1 MKRLTIAFLFFL
13 SSFTQLSAQDIESW
27 INSKKPVLFE
37 KLYLHI
43 DRELYAPGDIIWL
56 KAYQVNGFTH
66 QLNSNYRNIFVQL
79 IAEDGRIVKDLML
92 ISTKGQ
98 AIGEFRTDSL
108 KNGSYT
114 IRAYTKYLKSFG
126 EEALFHKKIGIY
138 KSMRSFG
145 KTEKV
150 QPDNLKIDVSFL
162 PEGGNLVLNALNSV
176 AFKAIDQKGRGIYVS
191 GQIRNNRGDT
201 ITSFAASYL
210 GMGKF
215 ILMPEEGVSY
225 YATIDRYPEL
235 KIQLPPAKTDGICF
249 NYKEMDQLLMFEIS
263 TNMKLNNYPKFYL
276 VASHKGTVLFYKK
289 IEMVDYTQDIM
300 VGKKLFPNGIS
311 KITLLDTALV
321 PITERLIFIDNE
333 KSDLLSLKLNQKEF
347 KPREEVK
354 IDIDAL
360 LEPGDSI
367 TSNLS
372 VAVVNKNYLSTGEN
386 SQNIKSYLLLDSDLK
401 GVIESPATY
410 FVNDKFHT
418 SAEKLDLLMLV
429 HGWRSYLWDDVEQT
443 PQPSNDD
450 WNDAGINISGYVK
463 KLLWK
468 APVPEAEV
476 SLDYI
481 FRNFCIGKAITD
493 QYGRFLFKH
502 TFVVDTI
509 KVMINARTKNG
520 TSNAE
525 IILDPSP
532 KKDSQVSAAM
542 LKSICFEIVLN
553 PNFNRDNSFRQMKE
567 LEFNPEKGTI
577 LLEGVDVVEDKSKAF
592 GLSFA
597 EIPWADRT
605 LTPMK
610 DDNRFRNLVDYLV
623 YNVPGFREDV
633 DESGNEI
640 LAKGSRVY
648 KFIVNLS
655 ERDMREFKTVR
666 VRDVERIDIWDN
678 PLIPYDNPLITTYD
692 KPDDPL
698 KIKQKSSIGQIL
710 VYLKLNRLV
719 AQYDDYVKGRI
730 IPELQGFNMPAKFY
744 SPKYTLENINLPK
757 PDFRPTLYWNPNVSI
772 VNGKANLDF
781 FTSDEAT
788 DYLVY
793 LEGISK
799 NGKICFGTTSFSVS
813 KK

>member
-1 MKRLTIAFLFFL
+1 MKKLTIAFLFLL
-13 SSFTQLSAQDIESW
+13 SFFAQLPAQDIESW

-37 KLYLHI
+37 KLYIHV

-56 KAYQVNGFTH
+56 KAYQVNGITH
-66 QLNSNYRNIFVQL
+66 QLNSNFRNIFVQL
-79 IAEDGRIVKDLML
+79 VAEDGSVVKDLML
-92 ISTKGQ
+92 LSTNGQ
-98 AIGEFRTDSL
+98 ANGEFKTDSL
-108 KNGSYT
+108 KDGSYT
-114 IRAYTKYLKSFG
+114 IRAYTKYLENFG

-138 KSMRSFG
+138 KSMRSLG

-150 QPDNLKIDVSFL
+150 QTDNSKIDVSFL
-162 PEGGNLVLNALNSV
+162 PEGGNLVLNASNSM
-176 AFKAIDQKGRGIYVS
+176 AFKAISQNGRGIYVS

-215 ILMPEEGVSY
+215 ILMPEDGVSY

-235 KIQLPPAKTDGICF
+235 KIQLPPAKANGICF
-249 NYKEMDQLLMFEIS
+249 NYKEKDQSLMFEIS
-263 TNMKLNNYPKFYL
+263 TNMKLNNYHKFYF

-321 PITERLIFIDNE
+321 PIAERLIFVDDG
-333 KSDLLSLKLNQKEF
+333 KDDLLSLRLNQKEF

-354 IDIDAL
+354 MVVDAL

-367 TSNLS
+367 TSTLS

-401 GVIESPATY
+401 GAIESPAAY

-418 SAEKLDLLMLV
+418 SAEKLDLLMMV
-429 HGWRSYLWDDVEQT
+429 HGWRSYLWDDVAKI
-443 PQPSNDD
+443 PQPSTDD

-468 APVPEAEV
+468 APVPDAEL
-476 SLDYI
+476 SMDYI
-481 FRNFCIGKAITD
+481 FRLNNIGKATTD
-493 QYGRFLFKH
+493 QNGRFLFKH
-502 TFVVDTI
+502 TFFIDTL
-509 KVMINARTKNG
+509 KVMISAQTKDG
-520 TSNAE
+520 TRNLE
-525 IILDPSP
+525 IMLDPSP
-532 KKDSQVSAAM
+532 KKDSVVSAAL
-542 LKSICFEIVLN
+542 LKSSCFDIDLN
-553 PNFNRDNSFRQMKE
+553 MNFNRDNSFRQMKE

-577 LLEGVDVVEDKSKAF
+577 LLEGIDVVDEKSKAF

-605 LTPMK
+605 ITLIK
-610 DDNRFRNLVDYLV
+610 DDSRFRNLVDYLV
-623 YNVPGFREDV
+623 FNVPGFREDF
-633 DESGNEI
+633 DDMGNDI
-640 LAKGSRVY
+640 LAKGSRAY
-648 KFIVNLS
+648 SFMVNLS
-655 ERDMREFKTVR
+655 YRDMREFKTVR
-666 VRDVERIDIWDN
+666 VKDVERIDIWDN
-678 PLIPYDNPLITTYD
+678 PLGRNG
-692 KPDDPL
+692 K
-698 KIKQKSSIGQIL
+698 IL
-710 VYLKLNRLV
+710 VYLKLNRLI

-730 IPELQGFNMPAKFY
+730 IPKLRGFDRPAIFY
-744 SPKYTLENINLPK
+744 SPKYTLENINSSK
-757 PDFRPTLYWNPNVSI
+757 PDFRPTLYWNPDVSI

-788 DYLVY
+788 DYIVY

-799 NGKICFGTTSFSVS
+799 NGKICFGTTSFSVN

>member
-1 MKRLTIAFLFFL
+1 MKKLTIAILFLLFLFVEL
-13 SSFTQLSAQDIESW
+13 QAQDVESW
-27 INSKKPVLFE
+27 VKSKRPILFE
-37 KLYLHI
+37 KIYVHV
-43 DRELYAPGDIIWL
+43 DRELYAPGDIIWM
-56 KAYQVNGFTH
+56 KTYQVNGFTH
-66 QLNSNYRNIFVQL
+66 QLNSNFRNVFVQL
-79 IAEDGRIVKDLML
+79 VAEDGRVVRDLML
-92 ISTKGQ
+92 LSNKGQ
-98 AIGEFRTDSL
+98 ANGQFKTDSL
-108 KNGSYT
+108 KDGSYT
-114 IRAYTKYLKSFG
+114 IRAYTKYLQNFG
-126 EEALFHKKIGIY
+126 EDALFHKKIGIY
-138 KSMRSFG
+138 KSMRLLG

-150 QPDNLKIDVSFL
+150 QTDNSKIDVSFL
-162 PEGGNLVLNALNSV
+162 PEGGNLVLNASNSV
-176 AFKAIDQKGRGIYVS
+176 AFKAIDNKGRGIYVS
-191 GQIRNNRGDT
+191 GQIKNNRGDT

-215 ILMPEEGVSY
+215 ILMPEEGASY

-235 KIQLPPAKTDGICF
+235 KIQLPPAKANGICF
-249 NYKEMDQLLMFEIS
+249 NYREKDQSLMFEIS
-263 TNMKLNNYPKFYL
+263 TNMKLNNYHKFYF

-321 PITERLIFIDNE
+321 PIAERLIFVDDG
-333 KSDLLSLKLNQKEF
+333 KDDLLSFRLNQKGF

-354 IDIDAL
+354 IDVDAL

-367 TSNLS
+367 TSTMS

-386 SQNIKSYLLLDSDLK
+386 TQNIKSYLLLDSDLK
-401 GVIESPATY
+401 GVIESPASY

-468 APVPEAEV
+468 APLPNAEL
-476 SLDYI
+476 SMDYI
-481 FRNFCIGKAITD
+481 FRFNNIGKATTD
-493 QYGRFLFKH
+493 QNGRFLFKH
-502 TFVVDTI
+502 TFFIDTL
-509 KVMINARTKNG
+509 KVMINAHTKEG
-520 TSNAE
+520 TRNLE
-525 IILDPSP
+525 IMIDPLP
-532 KKDSQVSAAM
+532 KKDSVVSVSL
-542 LKSICFEIVLN
+542 LKSSCFDIDLN
-553 PNFNRDNSFRQMKE
+553 MNFNRDNSFRQMKE

-577 LLEGVDVVEDKSKAF
+577 LLEGIDVVDEKSKAF

-605 LTPMK
+605 LTLIK

-623 YNVPGFREDV
+623 FNVPGFREDV
-633 DESGNEI
+633 DEMGNDI
-640 LAKGSRVY
+640 LAKGRKEYS
-648 KFIVNLS
+648 FMVNLS
-655 ERDMREFKTVR
+655 YRDMREFKTVR
-666 VRDVERIDIWDN
+666 VRDVDRIDIWD
-678 PLIPYDNPLITTYD
+678 
-692 KPDDPL
+692 DPL
-698 KIKQKSSIGQIL
+698 NPYGKIL
-710 VYLKLNRLV
+710 VYLKPSRLIP
-719 AQYDDYVKGRI
+719 QYDDYMKGRI
-730 IPELQGFNMPAKFY
+730 IPKLRGFDRPAIFY
-744 SPKYTLENINLPK
+744 SPKYTLENINSPK
-757 PDFRPTLYWNPNVSI
+757 PDFRPTLYWNPDVSI

-788 DYLVY
+788 DYVVY

-799 NGKICFGTTSFSVS
+799 NGKICFGTTSFSVN

>member
-1 MKRLTIAFLFFL
+1 MKKLTISSLFLLFIFV
-13 SSFTQLSAQDIESW
+13 QLSAQEIDSLT
-27 INSKKPVLFE
+27 NSPKSLLFE
-37 KLYLHI
+37 KLYLHV

-56 KAYQVNGFTH
+56 KAYQVNGITH

-79 IAEDGRIVKDLML
+79 VAEDGSVVKDLML
-92 ISTKGQ
+92 FSTKGQ
-98 AIGEFRTDSL
+98 ANGDFRTEAIAP
-108 KNGSYT
+108 GMYT
-114 IRAYTKYLKSFG
+114 ISAYTKYLQNFG

-138 KSMRSFG
+138 KSMRSLG

-150 QPDNLKIDVSFL
+150 QTDNSKIDVSFL
-162 PEGGNLVLNALNSV
+162 PEGGNLVLNASNSV
-176 AFKAIDQKGRGIYVS
+176 AFKAIDQKGRGIYVT
-191 GQIRNNRGDT
+191 GKIWDDLGDT
-201 ITSFAASYL
+201 ITSFSTSYL

-215 ILMPEEGVSY
+215 LMMPVDDRIY
-225 YATIDRYPEL
+225 YATIDRYPEM
-235 KIQLPPAKTDGICF
+235 KIKLEPALNNGIGL
-249 NYKEMDQLLMFEIS
+249 NYKENGNLLRFVLS
-263 TNMKLNNYPKFYL
+263 SNMKLNFHKSFIF
-276 VASHKGTVLFYKK
+276 VASHKGLVLYNTKVEMNDFTK
-289 IEMVDYTQDIM
+289 ILDLS
-300 VGKKLFPNGIS
+300 KSLFPKGIS

-321 PITERLIFIDNE
+321 PIAERLIFVDDG
-333 KSDLLSLKLNQKEF
+333 KDDLLSLRLNQKEF

-354 IDIDAL
+354 MVVDAL

-367 TSNLS
+367 TSTLS

-429 HGWRSYLWDDVEQT
+429 HGWRSYLWDDVEKI
-443 PQPSNDD
+443 PQPSTDD

-468 APVPEAEV
+468 APLPNAEV

-525 IILDPSP
+525 IILDALP
-532 KKDSQVSAAM
+532 KKDSMVSPTLLNNA
-542 LKSICFEIVLN
+542 CFSMELN
-553 PNFNRDNSFRQMKE
+553 PDFNRNNYFRQLKE

-577 LLEGVDVVEDKSKAF
+577 LLEGVDVVEDKRKAF

-597 EIPWADRT
+597 EIPYADRT
-605 LTPMK
+605 ITLIK

-623 YNVPGFREDV
+623 FNVPGFREV
-633 DESGNEI
+633 EGDENA
-640 LAKGSRVY
+640 LMKGKRVY
-648 KFIVNLS
+648 SFWVNLS
-655 ERDMREFKTVR
+655 KRDIREFKTVR
-666 VRDVERIDIWDN
+666 VKDVDRIDIWD
-678 PLIPYDNPLITTYD
+678 
-692 KPDDPL
+692 DPL
-698 KIKQKSSIGQIL
+698 SYSGKIL
-710 VYLKLNRLV
+710 VYLKLNRLIP
-719 AQYDDYVKGRI
+719 QDDDYVKGRI
-730 IPELQGFNMPAKFY
+730 IPKMRGFNMPAKFY
-744 SPKYTLENINLPK
+744 SPKYTLENINSPK
-757 PDFRPTLYWNPNVSI
+757 PDFRPTLYWNPNVSF

-788 DYLVY
+788 DYVVY
-793 LEGISK
+793 IEGITK
-799 NGKICFGTTSFSVS
+799 NGKICYGTTSFSVN
-813 KK
+813 KNQ